1 VRDMLSPRFLRAAVG
16 GALGFATLVAVVL
29 TAGGGP
35 RTPLLILGAFW
46 AVLGIV
52 TAIFNAIDTVPES
65 IARLFM
71 NVGLGEAGFS
81 DVDAMV
87 ARGHHEAAA
96 ETCRLRAQRPAHRV
110 AATLRLAEI
119 LAGPLG
125 RPAEARSALE
135 GLRTRGRL
143 RPADETRVRNA
154 LALLGTTQVRGAD
167 FNPE

>member
-1 VRDMLSPRFLRAAVG
+1 MLSPRILRAAVG
-16 GALGFATLVAVVL
+16 GAFGFATLVAVIL

-52 TAIFNAIDTVPES
+52 SAIFNAIDTIPES
-65 IARLFM
+65 IARIFM
-71 NVGLGEAGFS
+71 NVGLGETGFS

-87 ARGHHEAAA
+87 ARGHYEAAA
-96 ETCRLRAQRPAHRV
+96 ETCRLRAERRAHRV

-125 RPAEARSALE
+125 RPGEAASVLQR
-135 GLRTRGRL
+135 LRTHGRL
-143 RPADETRVRNA
+143 RPADETRVRSA
-154 LALLGTTQVRGAD
+154 LALLGEARVAD
-167 FNPE
+167 LNPE